1 MQSFGVKGLE
11 QLSLNQRIQS
21 QLTAH
26 QREDRGVEV
35 LSDPS
40 RSKRVRFTGA
50 AAAAAGGSIEGF
62 RVSAREGKL

>member
-35 LSDPS
+35 LSDAG
-40 RSKRVRFTGA
+40 RSKRVCFTA
-50 AAAAAGGSIEGF
+50 AAAGSIEGF

>member
-26 QREDRGVEV
+26 QREDGGVEV
-35 LSDPS
+35 LSDPG
-40 RSKRVRFTGA
+40 RSKRVCFTA

>member
-1 MQSFGVKGLE
+1 MQSFGVEGLQ

-26 QREDRGVEV
+26 QREDRGVKI
-35 LSDPS
+35 LSDAG
-40 RSKRVRFTGA
+40 RSKRMRFAA

-62 RVSAREGKL
+62 RVSAGEGKL

>member
-1 MQSFGVKGLE
+1 MQSFGVEGLE

-26 QREDRGVEV
+26 QREHRGVEV
-35 LSDPS
+35 LSDAR
-40 RSKRVRFTGA
+40 RSERVCF
-50 AAAAAGGSIEGF
+50 AAAAAGGRVEGF

>member
-21 QLTAH
+21 QLAAH

-35 LSDPS
+35 LSDAGGG
-40 RSKRVRFTGA
+40 KGVRFA
-50 AAAAAGGSIEGF
+50 AAAAAGSIEGF

>member
-35 LSDPS
+35 LSDPG
-40 RSKRVRFTGA
+40 RSKRVRFTG